1 MSGSLPSS
9 MPLPKPRQLDFAP
22 FRTSYLFLL
31 TGVVAIVTWTVALVG
46 QAVWA
51 KQVGFKVVGILW
63 FAILLQAVL
72 TVGFILT
79 IATDSVATNRL
90 QMSVFGGIAVVYA
103 VTGVQA
109 GIFSASIAAQA
120 MSAGW
125 LILTIVDIIW
135 VLYFTSE
142 EDSLLLNLF
151 NLLGSSGLSPTS
163 QRRRRGIHSM
173 ANAQFPH
180 PIHAVYTR
188 NPNYA
193 LGAGVGSHD
202 MNNDAKTSESVGSV
216 STLNADRRSI
226 TSRSSLVSA
235 PAHPT
240 SPTFPTV
247 PSPTVAPPSS
257 TVAPSPTVIASPTP
271 ATAALA
277 MVRKSALQLVSQDAP
292 PPFVSP
298 SESSPVTLKPNRLAE
313 APTAPPTTALPDPPS
328 NIANIPEASPWK
340 AKALH
345 GYTASP
351 EDPTEMSFKKGDIL
365 DIEDRQGKWWEAKRA
380 DGTVGIVPSNYLQ
393 II

>member
-1 MSGSLPSS
+1 

-151 NLLGSSGLSPTS
+151 NLLGSGGLSPTS

-247 PSPTVAPPSS
+247 PSPTVAPPIFD
-257 TVAPSPTVIASPTP
+257 P
-271 ATAALA
+271 ALA

-298 SESSPVTLKPNRLAE
+298 SESSPVTLKPN
-313 APTAPPTTALPDPPS
+313 
-328 NIANIPEASPWK
+328 
-340 AKALH
+340 H
-345 GYTASP
+345 TASP